1 MPGHRPVGGLG
12 RAGGDVQPQ
21 PGPVGTHRPTGGRAR
36 SAGRPTGAQ
45 RYLPGQLGPQVPA
58 GLQVDRLVDR
68 LVRHPHLR
76 PVGELDTKPGGDLLR
91 GPPSPQPPQHYPAQP
106 AAHRQLRTPWTR
118 PDPHRRPVR
127 TRRFVG
133 HLRPVEGHRMPM
145 QRVGGHLRLD
155 HRRKWVQRPV
165 EPRRRHAPGR
175 DRRPTRLPP
184 CHRRR
189 WPPSRSP
196 GCRWGR

>member
-45 RYLPGQLGPQVPA
+45 RHLPGQLGPQVPA

-145 QRVGGHLRLD
+145 QE
-155 HRRKWVQRPV
+155 WVATSRAIVVCDRPSPTAICRQDC
-165 EPRRRHAPGR
+165 PRANPNAIS
-175 DRRPTRLPP
+175 
-184 CHRRR
+184 
-189 WPPSRSP
+189 SRSAKLNRAATP
-196 GCRWGR
+196 TTSV